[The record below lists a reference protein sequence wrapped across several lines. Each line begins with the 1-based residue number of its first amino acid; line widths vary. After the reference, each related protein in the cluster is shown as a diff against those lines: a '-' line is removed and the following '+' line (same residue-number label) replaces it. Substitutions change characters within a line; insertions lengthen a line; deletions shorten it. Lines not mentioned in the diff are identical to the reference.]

1 MSPLDYNHIC
11 SVIEA
16 KALKIKHRNSCK
28 LEKKLNNLKRKFGIP
43 RVSNLSNDDII
54 FKYSH
59 RALTETEKSVLA
71 RGLRFCL
78 PPKDVDKY
86 DVKCSFELL
95 YRDLIKLDLPLTDEN
110 HDQLKSKLKNISY
123 SYIYSYD
130 FSKQKNILSK
140 QGHPTSIFGNICS
153 EDDLRPRI
161 FGTFVL
167 KLLACLPLLGFSNI

>member
-1 MSPLDYNHIC
+1 M
-11 SVIEA
+11 
-16 KALKIKHRNSCK
+16 
-28 LEKKLNNLKRKFGIP
+28 
-43 RVSNLSNDDII
+43 
-54 FKYSH
+54 
-59 RALTETEKSVLA
+59 A

-140 QGHPTSIFGNICS
+140 DEWKALT
-153 EDDLRPRI
+153 DLRNHDSIIITKPDKGNGVVIISRLDYLNKMKHLISDTTKFKELQHNPTKFREESLSTYLRKLRKDRI
-161 FGTFVL
+161 IDDATFYKILPSGSSPGVL
-167 KLLACLPLLGFSNI
+167 YGLAKCS